1 MHAGEILTCVENRIP
16 LVLVVFNDGRL
27 NMVHHG
33 FQSVFGRRP
42 DALPSRVADVAEV
55 ARALG
60 ARGVRIETPADLDV
74 ETLRGFTDEGCPVV
88 LDVRIDP
95 DFALSVGSRSA
106 SLRHAAFAG
115 AL

>member
-1 MHAGEILTCVENRIP
+1 
-16 LVLVVFNDGRL
+16 
-27 NMVHHG
+27 MVHHG
-33 FQSVFGRRP
+33 FEAVFGRRP
-42 DALPSRVADVAEV
+42 AGLPSRIADVAGV
-55 ARALG
+55 ATSLG
-60 ARGVRIETPADLDV
+60 AKGVRIETPQDLSPKR
-74 ETLRGFTDEGCPVV
+74 LRSLSEHDGPVV